1 MHRVSIRLCQPP
13 AIWKEFPHTLSEST
27 DCNYDGAY
35 SCLQN
40 YDVGVFGG
48 LGAGGQNIAAHRGLD
63 LVMVTRNA
71 GGTAT
76 LTTPWDLIRTALI
89 EHDPVYAGDE
99 DAFCNAYREG
109 DYAPDLIPIPEQ

>member
-1 MHRVSIRLCQPP
+1 
-13 AIWKEFPHTLSEST
+13 
-27 DCNYDGAY
+27 
-35 SCLQN
+35 
-40 YDVGVFGG
+40 
-48 LGAGGQNIAAHRGLD
+48 
-63 LVMVTRNA
+63 MVTRNA

-76 LTTPWDLIRTALI
+76 LTTPWDLIRTALV